1 MENSIKKIGIFPVTK
16 QSQQE
21 LANSIIIPV
30 LDGDVNPIEHVAK
43 IRGLYDTLKKVLDD
57 DRIKDSVITE
67 TEKYGKST
75 SWNGCEITLKEIG
88 VSYDYSVCNDPVYN
102 AYLASLKELQAKM
115 KEREGFLKSVPDN
128 TTIVDDNT
136 GEIIT
141 LHPAVKMAKQSY
153 TIKFK

>member
-1 MENSIKKIGIFPVTK
+1 M
-16 QSQQE
+16 
-21 LANSIIIPV
+21 
-30 LDGDVNPIEHVAK
+30 
-43 IRGLYDTLKKVLDD
+43 
-57 DRIKDSVITE
+57 
-67 TEKYGKST
+67 
-75 SWNGCEITLKEIG
+75 G

>member
-21 LANSIIIPV
+21 LANSLIIPV
-30 LDGDVNPIEHVAK
+30 LDGEVNPIEHVAK
-43 IRGLYDTLKKVLDD
+43 MRGLYDALKKVLDD

-67 TEKYGKST
+67 TEKYGKSA

-88 VSYDYSVCNDPVYN
+88 SSYDYSVCNDPVYN
-102 AYLASLKELQAKM
+102 AYLVRLKELQADM
-115 KEREGFLKSVPDN
+115 KDREAFLKSVPDN
-128 TTIVDDNT
+128 TTIVDDST
-136 GEIIT
+136 GEIVT
-141 LHPAVKMAKQSY
+141 LHPAVKMARQGY